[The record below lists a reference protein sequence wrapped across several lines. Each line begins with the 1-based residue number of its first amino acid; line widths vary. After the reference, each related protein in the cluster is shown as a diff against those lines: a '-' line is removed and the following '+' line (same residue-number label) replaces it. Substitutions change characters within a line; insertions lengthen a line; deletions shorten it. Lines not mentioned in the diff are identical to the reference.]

1 MERGSVENDRAGTA
15 VAAWHVRN
23 KSEHCVNHTFHC
35 VRESFAY
42 LDQVETRWSQSGLAR
57 FYLDEKHARDLDTLR
72 AAGRH
77 ARICPYE
84 ITRTALAFN
93 DVWIADYNY
102 VFAPANRGIFYSQPG
117 FDPAR
122 TLLLLD
128 EAHNLPSRV
137 ADAYSHLARAAD
149 ARALLAELDHI
160 NAPKPIQH
168 AWESWTLL
176 LSALRPVDALDPALE
191 ADVADTL
198 SRIVDQLGTL
208 PLDYSAL
215 GPQLSDLLWKTQTLG
230 EWLDNGQLKK
240 LLWCPAEGELSFT
253 CIDAAD
259 AIGSVLKEYGG
270 VVCASATFGP

>member
-1 MERGSVENDRAGTA
+1 
-15 VAAWHVRN
+15 
-23 KSEHCVNHTFHC
+23 
-35 VRESFAY
+35 
-42 LDQVETRWSQSGLAR
+42 
-57 FYLDEKHARDLDTLR
+57 LDTLR

-137 ADAYSHLARAAD
+137 ADAYSHLCRAAD
-149 ARALLAELDHI
+149 ARALLAELDHLD
-160 NAPKPIQH
+160 APKPIQH

-176 LSALRPVDALDPALE
+176 LSALRPVDVLDPALE

-198 SRIVDQLGTL
+198 SRIVDHLGTL
-208 PLDYSAL
+208 PLAYGAL
-215 GPQLSDLLWKTQTLG
+215 GPPFSDLLWKTQTLH

-240 LLWCPAEGELSFT
+240 LLWCPADGELSFA

-270 VVCASATFGP
+270 VVCASATFGPEAEFAGACGLADVN